1 MIKDDSKSRGKI
13 IAEIFDKNG
22 NLESRREFSNVIN
35 LGYKEAVASLLGGG
49 SDSLGIDSV
58 RIGSTDS
65 TFTESSSGL
74 GTPISGGD
82 VSPTSVTASGK
93 TVTIVAQYG
102 LGIVGQVEEA
112 ALYAGSTIIALNSNI
127 SENKLTNKVL
137 RITWVLTIN

>member
-1 MIKDDSKSRGKI
+1 MMQDNSKSRGRI
-13 IAEIFDKNG
+13 IAETFDEKG
-22 NLESRREFSNVIN
+22 NLERRNEYENTIN
-35 LGYKEAVASLLGGG
+35 LDYKEAVASLLAGGA
-49 SDSLGIDSV
+49 DVIEIDSV

-82 VSPTSVTASGK
+82 VSPTSVTASSK

-102 LGIVGQVEEA
+102 LGVVGQVEEA

-127 SENKLTNKVL
+127 SEEKLTNKVL